1 MPCLVNE
8 LNKNKREDHLVF
20 FYCRE
25 FLFIFYTTLENKKKQ
40 KEKEK
45 ENSIIEF

>member
-1 MPCLVNE
+1 
-8 LNKNKREDHLVF
+8 LVF

-40 KEKEK
+40 KETKRNKKKQKEK
-45 ENSIIEF
+45 QNSIIEF